1 MNLNADVPLLEAG
14 LEHGAGEAFQLPLE
28 GAARGPDGEVEPQ
41 VQALGSLLLE
51 GAHPELAA
59 LGGALPVDPAGRIPR
74 PPGPRPFRAAGP
86 LLGHGAVALAPPA
99 RGRGRRRAG
108 MGQDEQLLVQVEEA
122 GLLHQAEGEAR
133 AELQAPGPG
142 PATMPGPGVEDHQG
156 LAIPG
161 GPAQEARF
169 HLAVV
174 GREVELQ
181 APEPPPAA
189 VLDAV

>member
-59 LGGALPVDPAGRIPR
+59 LGGALPVDPAGWIPR
-74 PPGPRPFRAAGP
+74 PPGPCALWAAGP
-86 LLGHGAVALAPPA
+86 LLGYGAMALAPPA
-99 RGRGRRRAG
+99 GGRGRWRARV
-108 MGQDEQLLVQVEEA
+108 GQDEQLLIQLDEA

-133 AELQAPGPG
+133 AEF
-142 PATMPGPGVEDHQG
+142 
-156 LAIPG
+156 
-161 GPAQEARF
+161 EAARP
-169 HLAVV
+169 
-174 GREVELQ
+174 R
-181 APEPPPAA
+181 P
-189 VLDAV
+189 